1 MTNVTINGKTFA
13 VKKID
18 FAALVAL
25 EDVGLTPAIF
35 AEPQKHSFR
44 LISSLVAYTE
54 DITAEEANAEIENH
68 LLNGG
73 TFDDFTPLIESLE
86 KSDFFTRLA
95 QRAKTQ
101 SGASTE
107 NNESEKE

>member
-1 MTNVTINGKTFA
+1 MTNITINGKTFA

-25 EDVGLTPAIF
+25 EDVGLSPAIL
-35 AEPQKHSFR
+35 AKPQNHSFR

-54 DITAEEANAEIENH
+54 NITAEEANAEIEKH

-73 TFDDFTPLIESLE
+73 SFDDFSPLIESFE

-95 QRAKTQ
+95 QRAEAT
-101 SGASTE
+101 ASKA
-107 NNESEKE
+107 SKKA